1 MKKIKKL
8 TLNKEV
14 ASILGGNEMNM
25 VKGGTYTTTTV
36 VPPDPPT
43 PPPTPTPPDSA
54 SCYGSCNGITC
65 I

>member
-14 ASILGGNEMNM
+14 VFILGGNEMNM
-25 VKGGTYTTTTV
+25 IKGGTYTTV
-36 VPPDPPT
+36 LPPDSPT
-43 PPPTPTPPDSA
+43 PPPTPTPPASA
-54 SCYGSCNGITC
+54 SCYGSCNEMTC